1 MTYDEFMSAINSDVE
16 RILDENSVNVAQSLL
31 QVCQKVNLAYQKNN
45 FKSSETP

>member
-16 RILDENSVNVAQSLL
+16 RILDEKMLL
-31 QVCQKVNLAYQKNN
+31 RACYKVCQKVNLAYQKNN